1 MVSLYGVLEV
11 RSDLLRHACYRSEGP
26 SFSES
31 RLLNSCR
38 PLKNKA
44 PPVIEVLGWSIH
56 GLLVM
61 GSWFWG
67 FGFLN
72 KDCAARGLMHHSLPS
87 NLWSIERDH
96 ANSVHGMVWYG
107 MVWHGMVWYGRLY
120 ACICNY
126 VGR

>member
-1 MVSLYGVLEV
+1 MGFLKLGVTCFGMHV
-11 RSDLLRHACYRSEGP
+11 TVPRVPH
-26 SFSES
+26 ES

-44 PPVIEVLGWSIH
+44 PPVIEVLGWNIH

-107 MVWHGMVWYGRLY
+107 MVVCMHVAVIM
-120 ACICNY
+120 
-126 VGR
+126 